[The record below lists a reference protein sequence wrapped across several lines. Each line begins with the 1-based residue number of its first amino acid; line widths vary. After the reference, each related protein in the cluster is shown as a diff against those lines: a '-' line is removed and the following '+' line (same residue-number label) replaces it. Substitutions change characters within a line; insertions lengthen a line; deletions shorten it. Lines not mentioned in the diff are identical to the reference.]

1 MNLHQLSDFP
11 GTYAAVG
18 GGGALLAGGGV
29 VQLKNENGV
38 VIRLRG
44 VKAGLEFSASM
55 GTVRIA
61 LD

>member
-1 MNLHQLSDFP
+1 
-11 GTYAAVG
+11 
-18 GGGALLAGGGV
+18 
-29 VQLKNENGV
+29 V